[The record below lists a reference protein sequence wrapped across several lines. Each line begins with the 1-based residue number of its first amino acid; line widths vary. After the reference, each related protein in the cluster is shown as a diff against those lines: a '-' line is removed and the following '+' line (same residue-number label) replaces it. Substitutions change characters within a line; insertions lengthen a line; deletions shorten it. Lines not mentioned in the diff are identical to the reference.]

1 MLLSEAILRGSRAFS
16 RGGHWGR
23 AGAGIVPTTGKR
35 ALFLLRSRLVTE
47 PGTWGIAGGA
57 VDPGEDALTA
67 GLRELREEAGLDL
80 ETYSLLGTTTFTS
93 PTGFRYTTNV
103 VRVHP
108 SVTQREV
115 RLNWENREACW
126 GDEAWLD
133 AHLDKIHPGMR
144 PVLPELRA
152 LMFGHR

>member
-1 MLLSEAILRGSRAFS
+1 MLLSEAIPRGSRAFS

-80 ETYSLLGTTTFTS
+80 GTYSLLGTTTFTS

-115 RLNWENREACW
+115 RLNWENREARW

>member
-1 MLLSEAILRGSRAFS
+1 MTSDNRVLAVK
-16 RGGHWGR
+16 GR
-23 AGAGIVPTTGKR
+23 RTGK
-35 ALFLLRSRLVTE
+35 
-47 PGTWGIAGGA
+47 WGFPKGHLEASESSLECA
-57 VDPGEDALTA
+57 
-67 GLRELREEAGLDL
+67 LRELREEAGLDL
-80 ETYSLLGTTTFTS
+80 GTYSLLGTTTFTS

-115 RLNWENREACW
+115 RLNWENREARW
-126 GDEAWLD
+126 EDEAWLD

-152 LMFGHR
+152 LMFGSR